1 MSVAVS
7 SPAHSSDLLVDQSAD
22 TPAIRHTTD
31 KGCYIDPH
39 ALVDCLP
46 YLTYQHVIGQ
56 SLTGQGFGDQSQTE
70 REPHTDQL
78 CLEQLGLEQ
87 LCLEQVPLSDVAQQF
102 ATPCYV
108 YSKTAIEQAYLA
120 YANAFADLGVS
131 AQVCYA
137 VKANSNL
144 AVLGVLSELGS
155 GFDIVSAG
163 ELARVLAAGGDA
175 SKVVYSGVGKTASDV
190 RYALEQGIGCF
201 NVESVSELE
210 LIDRVAGQ
218 LKVQAPISLRI
229 NPNVDAGT
237 HPYISTGL
245 KQNKFGIAH
254 EQALLVY
261 KKAQALPNLNVVGID
276 CHIGSQ
282 LTETE
287 PFLHAL
293 DKLLD
298 LIGQLTDAGI
308 EFAHIDIGGGL
319 GVQYIDESVDA
330 VADFAAAVTQKLKH
344 LLNNPDK
351 PMTLFLE
358 PGRSIVANAGVL
370 LTTVDVLKPSLSLL
384 DSVDD
389 GEDDFD
395 DNEGKN
401 FAIVD
406 AAMNDLI
413 RPALYESEMAVIP
426 VMTAGTSKDASQA
439 IPSTAWDIVGAI
451 CETGDFLAKSR
462 LLDLKEHDLL
472 AITGAGAYGFV
483 MSSNYNTRP
492 RACEV
497 MVCGDKVQ
505 QVRARERL
513 EDVFATET
521 LAMF

>member
-1 MSVAVS
+1 MSVVS
-7 SPAHSSDLLVDQSAD
+7 SHSFDKLSELSAD
-22 TPAIRHTTD
+22 KSAIRYDTD
-31 KGCYIDPH
+31 MGCYINPH

-46 YLTYQHVIGQ
+46 YLSYRPCQH
-56 SLTGQGFGDQSQTE
+56 LDHQSQIDHE
-70 REPHTDQL
+70 SFAF
-78 CLEQLGLEQ
+78 EQLASEQFASEQ
-87 LCLEQVPLSDVAQQF
+87 LAFEQLYVEEVSLFDVAKKF

-108 YSKTAIEQAYLA
+108 YSHTAIKQAYLA
-120 YANAFADLGVS
+120 YANAFADLGVP

-155 GFDIVSAG
+155 GFDIVSVG
-163 ELARVLAAGGDA
+163 ELMRVLAAGGDA
-175 SKVVYSGVGKTASDV
+175 SKVVYSGVGKTAWDI
-190 RYALEQGIGCF
+190 RYALEKGIGCF

-218 LKVQAPISLRI
+218 MQVKAPISLRI

-254 EQALLVY
+254 NQALAVY
-261 KKAQALPNLNVVGID
+261 QQAQALPNLNIVGID

-293 DKLLD
+293 DKLID
-298 LIGQLTDAGI
+298 LIEKLNGAGI

-330 VADFAAAVTQKLKH
+330 VADFAVAVTNQLKKLLDNAK
-344 LLNNPDK
+344 K
-351 PMTLFLE
+351 PITLFLE

-370 LTTVDVLKPSLSLL
+370 LTHVDVLKPSLSLDN
-384 DSVDD
+384 DS
-389 GEDDFD
+389 
-395 DNEGKN
+395 KN

-413 RPALYESEMAVIP
+413 RPALYEAEMAVIP
-426 VMTAGTSKDASQA
+426 VMLAKQSDKPISQSV
-439 IPSTAWDIVGAI
+439 PKTAWDIVGAI
-451 CETGDFLAKSR
+451 CETGDFLAKAR
-462 LLDLKEHDLL
+462 LLDLKEQQLL
-472 AITGAGAYGFV
+472 AMTGAGAYGFV

-497 MVCGDKVQ
+497 MVCGDKMQ
-505 QVRARERL
+505 QIRARERI
-513 EDVFATET
+513 EDLFATES
-521 LAMF
+521 LMNV